1 MRTMLL
7 FLFMIVCLFAACGGG
22 DAVKTAA
29 VSHVD
34 SAAQAA
40 PDTLRASMDTTSRK
54 KDTNARF

>member
-1 MRTMLL
+1 
-7 FLFMIVCLFAACGGG
+7 MIVCLFAACGGG

-34 SAAQAA
+34 SAAQSA